1 MLEIPEL
8 LDTCQGKLL
17 TGSGTSQRER
27 SLFQSTNMK
36 EVGHH
41 TWRFRRDC
49 PAVFW
54 SALVQYFLTMMFWNG
69 NVYPVM
75 LEVCDLLFDFDF
87 IGELQLRDCMNLR
100 RDFELWIFNTDEAVI
115 DYGDF

>member
-1 MLEIPEL
+1 
-8 LDTCQGKLL
+8 
-17 TGSGTSQRER
+17 
-27 SLFQSTNMK
+27 
-36 EVGHH
+36 
-41 TWRFRRDC
+41 
-49 PAVFW
+49 
-54 SALVQYFLTMMFWNG
+54 MFWNG